1 MSATTKSRNL
11 RRLTGSGRLGSGLL
25 SCSLNGALSVIL
37 LVAAFSVLGCHPSSQ
52 SAGTGTAGSSQKQY
66 SIRGKVVS
74 VDQKDG
80 VIALDTEAIP
90 GVMEAMTMAYTLQ
103 NPSVASELHP
113 GDTLTA
119 QLQLAA
125 QGAVLSNIVIVQQAN
140 LNVLPPVQY
149 HVPQPGDA
157 VPDFR
162 FLNQSN
168 REISLKQFRGK
179 VLVLT
184 FIYTRCAS
192 SQFCPLMSRNFAHLD
207 QLLAADPS
215 LYAKTHLLSISFD
228 PRYDTPA
235 VLRSYGG
242 AYTGRYTQET
252 FQHWDFAAPSP
263 AALASLLQWFDVAV
277 SSSNGKIVSHS
288 VSTAVIGPD
297 GKIRAWYP
305 SNTWTPQQAFKDIQ
319 QIVSKEQ

>member
-1 MSATTKSRNL
+1 MEPLNSRSTAARFVRSRRRRSATLSIAL
-11 RRLTGSGRLGSGLL
+11 FGASFGILGCQSGSQSSGSGTS
-25 SCSLNGALSVIL
+25 
-37 LVAAFSVLGCHPSSQ
+37 AA
-52 SAGTGTAGSSQKQY
+52 SQKQY

-80 VIALDTEAIP
+80 VIALDTAAIP
-90 GVMEAMTMAYTLQ
+90 GVMEAMTMAYSLQ
-103 NPSVASELHP
+103 NPSIASELHP

-119 QLQLAA
+119 KLQLVAA
-125 QGAVLSNIVIVQQAN
+125 GAVLSNIVIVQQAN
-140 LNVLPPVQY
+140 PNVLPPVQY
-149 HVPQPGDA
+149 HIPQLGDA

-207 QLLAADPS
+207 QLLGADPG

-228 PRYDTPA
+228 PGYDTPA

-242 AYTGRYTQET
+242 AYTGRYTKET

-263 AALASLLQWFDVAV
+263 AKLASLLQWFDVAV
-277 SSSNGKIVSHS
+277 TYSKGKVVAHS

-305 SNTWTPQQAFKDIQ
+305 SNTWTPQQALDDIQ
-319 QIVSKEQ
+319 QILQKEK

>member
-1 MSATTKSRNL
+1 MALFKSRFLVAQFSRFWRRQSATLSIAL
-11 RRLTGSGRLGSGLL
+11 LGA
-25 SCSLNGALSVIL
+25 SLGI
-37 LVAAFSVLGCHPSSQ
+37 LGCHSGSQ
-52 SAGTGTAGSSQKQY
+52 PAKTGASASSQKQY

-119 QLQLAA
+119 HLQLAA

-140 LNVLPPVQY
+140 LNVLPPMQY
-149 HVPQPGDA
+149 HVPQLGDT

-168 REISLKQFRGK
+168 REISLQQFRGK

-207 QLLAADPS
+207 QLLAADPG

-228 PRYDTPA
+228 PKYDTPP

-242 AYTGRYTQET
+242 AYTGRYTKET

-263 AALASLLQWFDVAV
+263 AELASLLQWFDVAV
-277 SSSNGKIVSHS
+277 TSSKGKIVTHS

-305 SNTWTPQQAFKDIQ
+305 TNTWTPQQALKDIQ
-319 QIVSKEQ
+319 QIVQKEK

>member
-1 MSATTKSRNL
+1 MPHFDSPVRA
-11 RRLTGSGRLGSGLL
+11 
-25 SCSLNGALSVIL
+25 ALSVAL
-37 LVAAFSVLGCHPSSQ
+37 LGAVVGILGCHSSSQ
-52 SAGTGTAGSSQKQY
+52 SSGGGSTASSQKKY

-90 GVMEAMTMAYTLQ
+90 GVMEAMAMAYTLH

-119 QLQLAA
+119 QLQLTA
-125 QGAVLSNIVIVQQAN
+125 QGAVLSNIVILQQAN
-140 LNVLPPVQY
+140 LNVLPPIQY
-149 HVPQPGDA
+149 HIPQVGDE
-157 VPDFR
+157 VPDFH
-162 FLNQSN
+162 FLNQN
-168 REISLKQFRGK
+168 DREISLKQFRGK

-192 SQFCPLMSRNFAHLD
+192 SQFCPLMSRNFAQLD
-207 QLLAADPS
+207 QLLAADPR

-228 PRYDTPA
+228 PNYDTPA

-242 AYTGRYTQET
+242 AYTGRYTKET
-252 FQHWDFAAPSP
+252 FQHWDFAAPSQTT
-263 AALASLLQWFDVAV
+263 LASLLQWFDVAV
-277 SSSNGKIVSHS
+277 GRSNDKVVTHS

-305 SNTWTPQQAFKDIQ
+305 SNAWTPTQALKDIQ
-319 QIVSKEQ
+319 QVLKKEK

>member
-1 MSATTKSRNL
+1 MAPFKSRFPVA
-11 RRLTGSGRLGSGLL
+11 LGIALLGGLL
-25 SCSLNGALSVIL
+25 GTSLG
-37 LVAAFSVLGCHPSSQ
+37 VLGCHSGSQ
-52 SAGTGTAGSSQKQY
+52 PAKTGASASSQKQY

-113 GDTLTA
+113 GDKISA
-119 QLQLAA
+119 QLQLVA
-125 QGAVLSNIVIVQQAN
+125 QGAVLSNIVVLQQAN

-149 HVPQPGDA
+149 HVPQIGET
-157 VPDFR
+157 VPDFQFR
-162 FLNQSN
+162 NQNN

-228 PRYDTPA
+228 PKYDTPP

-242 AYTGRYTQET
+242 AYTGRYTKET

-263 AALASLLQWFDVAV
+263 AKLASVLQWFDVAV
-277 SSSNGKIVSHS
+277 TRSNGKVVTHS

-305 SNTWTPQQAFKDIQ
+305 TNTWTPQQALKDIQ
-319 QIVSKEQ
+319 QILQKGK

>member
-1 MSATTKSRNL
+1 MALFKSRL
-11 RRLTGSGRLGSGLL
+11 RAVLSIALLG
-25 SCSLNGALSVIL
+25 
-37 LVAAFSVLGCHPSSQ
+37 AAVGILGCHSRSQ
-52 SAGTGTAGSSQKQY
+52 SSGEGATASSQKQY

-80 VIALDTEAIP
+80 VIALDTQAIP

-103 NPSVASELHP
+103 NPAEASGLHP

-119 QLQLAA
+119 QLQLGA
-125 QGAVLSNIVIVQQAN
+125 QRAVLSSIVIVQEAN
-140 LNVLPPVQY
+140 LNVLPPIQY
-149 HVPQPGDA
+149 HVPQVGDS

-162 FLNQSN
+162 FRNQSN
-168 REISLKQFRGK
+168 REISLRQFRGK

-184 FIYTRCAS
+184 FIYTRCTS

-207 QLLAADPS
+207 QLLAANPG

-228 PRYDTPA
+228 PKYDTPP

-242 AYTGRYTQET
+242 AYTGRYTKET

-263 AALASLLQWFDVAV
+263 AKLASVLQWFDVAV
-277 SSSNGKIVSHS
+277 TRSKGTVATHS

-305 SNTWTPQQAFKDIQ
+305 SNSWTPQQALKDIQ
-319 QIVSKEQ
+319 QIVQKEQ

>member
-1 MSATTKSRNL
+1 MEPLNVRPSAVRFVRSRRQRAATL
-11 RRLTGSGRLGSGLL
+11 AVAWLATSLG
-25 SCSLNGALSVIL
+25 
-37 LVAAFSVLGCHPSSQ
+37 VLGCHSHSQ
-52 SAGTGTAGSSQKQY
+52 SSSAVTSASSQKQY

-103 NPSVASELHP
+103 NPSEASGLHP
-113 GDTLTA
+113 GDKITA
-119 QLQLAA
+119 QLQLGA
-125 QGAVLSNIVIVQQAN
+125 QGAVLSSIVILQQAN
-140 LNVLPPVQY
+140 LNVLPPIQY
-149 HVPQPGDA
+149 HVPQIGDT
-157 VPDFR
+157 VPNFH

-168 REISLKQFRGK
+168 HEISLKQFRGK

-184 FIYTRCAS
+184 FIYTRCTS

-207 QLLAADPS
+207 QLLAADPA

-228 PRYDTPA
+228 PTYDTPA

-242 AYTGRYTQET
+242 AYTGRYTKET

-263 AALASLLQWFDVAV
+263 AKLASLLQWFDVAV
-277 SSSNGKIVSHS
+277 TRSNGKVITHS

-305 SNTWTPQQAFKDIQ
+305 SNTWTPQQALKDIQ
-319 QIVSKEQ
+319 QIAQKEQ

>member
-1 MSATTKSRNL
+1 MQPMNMRSSAARFSGL
-11 RRLTGSGRLGSGLL
+11 RRQGLAGLSIALLGVSL
-25 SCSLNGALSVIL
+25 S
-37 LVAAFSVLGCHPSSQ
+37 FFGCHSGSQ
-52 SAGTGTAGSSQKQY
+52 TSADNTNTSSQKQY

-80 VIALDTEAIP
+80 VIALDTEKIP

-103 NPSVASELHP
+103 NPSVATELHP
-113 GDTLTA
+113 GDVLTA
-119 QLQLAA
+119 QLQLGA
-125 QGAVLSNIVIVQQAN
+125 QGAVLSSIVIVQQAN
-140 LNVLPPVQY
+140 LNVLPPIQY
-149 HVPQPGDA
+149 HVPQIGDA
-157 VPDFR
+157 VPDFH

-207 QLLAADPS
+207 QLLAANPG

-228 PRYDTPA
+228 PKYDTPA

-242 AYTGRYTQET
+242 AYTGRYTKET

-263 AALASLLQWFDVAV
+263 AKLASLLQWFDVAV
-277 SSSNGKIVSHS
+277 NSSKGMITTHS

-297 GKIRAWYP
+297 GKIAAWYP
-305 SNTWTPQQAFKDIQ
+305 SNAWTPQQALKDIQ
-319 QIVSKEQ
+319 QIVQKEK

>member
-1 MSATTKSRNL
+1 MSATTRSASSRWL
-11 RRLTGSGRLGSGLL
+11 SGRLGSAVLRY
-25 SCSLNGALSVIL
+25 SLHTALSLVW
-37 LVAAFSVLGCHPSSQ
+37 LVAAFSVLGCHPSSH
-52 SAGTGTAGSSQKQY
+52 SANTGTTASSQKQY

-90 GVMEAMTMAYTLQ
+90 GVMEAMTMAYILQ
-103 NPSVASELHP
+103 DPSVASELHP

-119 QLQLAA
+119 QLQLVA
-125 QGAVLSNIVIVQQAN
+125 QGAVLSNIVVVQQAN

-149 HVPQPGDA
+149 HVPQPGDT

-168 REISLKQFRGK
+168 REIWLKQFRGK

-192 SQFCPLMSRNFAHLD
+192 SQFCPLMSRNFAQLD

-228 PRYDTPA
+228 PKYDTPA

-242 AYTGRYTQET
+242 AYTGRFTKET

-263 AALASLLQWFDVAV
+263 ATLASVLQWFDVAV
-277 SSSNGKIVSHS
+277 NTSKGDVVTHS

-297 GKIRAWYP
+297 GKVRAWYP
-305 SNTWTPQQAFKDIQ
+305 SNTWTSQQALKDIQ
-319 QIVSKEQ
+319 QIVSKEK

>member
-1 MSATTKSRNL
+1 MAETRILIHTIRTSRSNRWSSL
-11 RRLTGSGRLGSGLL
+11 AITCALTCAMIGM
-25 SCSLNGALSVIL
+25 C
-37 LVAAFSVLGCHPSSQ
+37 GCHPSSK
-52 SAGTGTAGSSQKQY
+52 SSPAGAASSSQKQY
-66 SIRGKVVS
+66 SIRGKVIS

-90 GVMEAMTMAYTLQ
+90 GLMEAMTMAYTLQ
-103 NPSVASELHP
+103 NPSITSELHP
-113 GDTLTA
+113 GDTITA

-125 QGAVLSNIVIVQQAN
+125 QGAVLSNIVILQEAN

-149 HVPQPGDA
+149 HLPQLGDTVPNFQ
-157 VPDFR
+157 FR
-162 FLNQSN
+162 DQSN
-168 REISLKQFRGK
+168 HEIALKQFRGK
-179 VLVLT
+179 VVVLT

-207 QLLAADPS
+207 QSLATDPK
-215 LYAKTHLLSISFD
+215 LYAETHLLSISFD

-252 FQHWDFAAPSP
+252 FRHWDFAAPSQ
-263 AALASLLQWFDVAV
+263 AELASVLQWFDVGV
-277 SSSNGKIVSHS
+277 TSSNGKVVSHS

-305 SNTWTPQQAFKDIQ
+305 TNTWTSQQALKDIQ
-319 QIVSKEQ
+319 QILAKDK

>member
-1 MSATTKSRNL
+1 MKL
-11 RRLTGSGRLGSGLL
+11 FERRFPAALIITLLGA
-25 SCSLNGALSVIL
+25 SLG
-37 LVAAFSVLGCHPSSQ
+37 VLGCHSSSQ
-52 SAGTGTAGSSQKQY
+52 PAQTGATASSQKQY

-103 NPSVASELHP
+103 NPAVASELHS
-113 GDTLTA
+113 GDILTA
-119 QLQLAA
+119 QLQLGA
-125 QGAVLSNIVIVQQAN
+125 QGAVISNIVIVQQAN

-149 HVPQPGDA
+149 HVPRIGDT
-157 VPDFR
+157 VPDFH

-207 QLLAADPS
+207 QMLAADPG

-228 PRYDTPA
+228 PKYDTPA

-252 FQHWDFAAPSP
+252 FRHWDFAAPSP
-263 AALASLLQWFDVAV
+263 ATLASVLQWFDVAV
-277 SSSNGKIVSHS
+277 NSSKGQIVTHS
-288 VSTAVIGPD
+288 VSTVVIGPD
-297 GKIRAWYP
+297 GKVRAWYP
-305 SNTWTPQQAFKDIQ
+305 SNAWTPQQALKDIQ
-319 QIVSKEQ
+319 QIVSKEN

>member
-1 MSATTKSRNL
+1 MAPFKSRFSAAQFGRSRW
-11 RRLTGSGRLGSGLL
+11 RR
-25 SCSLNGALSVIL
+25 SLPVGIALICAS
-37 LVAAFSVLGCHPSSQ
+37 FSVLGCHPSSQ
-52 SAGTGTAGSSQKQY
+52 STNTGTTASSQKQY

-103 NPSVASELHP
+103 NPSIASELHP
-113 GDTLTA
+113 GDKLTA
-119 QLQLAA
+119 QLQLGA
-125 QGAVLSNIVIVQQAN
+125 QGAVLSNIVILQQAN
-140 LNVLPPVQY
+140 LNVLSPVQY
-149 HVPQPGDA
+149 HVPQPGDT

-207 QLLAADPS
+207 QLLAADPN

-228 PRYDTPA
+228 PKYDTPA

-242 AYTGRYTQET
+242 AYTGRYTKET
-252 FQHWDFAAPSP
+252 FQHWNFAAPSP
-263 AALASLLQWFDVAV
+263 ATLASVLQWFDVAV
-277 SSSNGKIVSHS
+277 TSSKGKVVTHS

-305 SNTWTPQQAFKDIQ
+305 TNTWTPQQALKDIQ
-319 QIVSKEQ
+319 QIVQKEK

>member
-1 MSATTKSRNL
+1 MAPFKSCFSAAQFSRPRW
-11 RRLTGSGRLGSGLL
+11 RR
-25 SCSLNGALSVIL
+25 SLPVGIALICAS
-37 LVAAFSVLGCHPSSQ
+37 FSVLGCQPRSQ
-52 SAGTGTAGSSQKQY
+52 SSNTGTTASSRKQY
-66 SIRGKVVS
+66 SVRGKVIS

-103 NPSVASELHP
+103 NPSIASELHP
-113 GDTLTA
+113 GDKISA
-119 QLQLAA
+119 QLQLVA
-125 QGAVLSNIVIVQQAN
+125 QGAVLSNIVVLQQAN

-149 HVPQPGDA
+149 HEPQLGDA
-157 VPDFR
+157 VPDFQFR
-162 FLNQSN
+162 NQNN

-192 SQFCPLMSRNFAHLD
+192 SQFCPLMSRSFAHLD
-207 QLLAADPS
+207 QLLAADPK
-215 LYAKTHLLSISFD
+215 LYANTHLLSISFD
-228 PRYDTPA
+228 PKYDKPA

-242 AYTGRYTQET
+242 AYTGRYTKET
-252 FQHWDFAAPSP
+252 FQHWDFAAPSQ
-263 AALASLLQWFDVAV
+263 AKLASVLQWFDVGV
-277 SSSNGKIVSHS
+277 TSSGGKVVSHS

-305 SNTWTPQQAFKDIQ
+305 TNTWTPQQALKDIQ
-319 QIVSKEQ
+319 QILPKDK

>member
-1 MSATTKSRNL
+1 MSATTKSTSS
-11 RRLTGSGRLGSGLL
+11 RRLRGSGRLGSAVL
-25 SCSLNGALSVIL
+25 SCSFNTALSLAL
-37 LVAAFSVLGCHPSSQ
+37 LCAAFSVLGCHPSSQ
-52 SAGTGTAGSSQKQY
+52 SANTGTTASSQKQY

-119 QLQLAA
+119 QLHLAA

-149 HVPQPGDA
+149 HVPQPGDT

-168 REISLKQFRGK
+168 REISLKQFHGK
-179 VLVLT
+179 VLALT

-192 SQFCPLMSRNFAHLD
+192 SQFCPLMSRNFARLD
-207 QLLAADPS
+207 QLLAADPD

-228 PRYDTPA
+228 PKYDTPA

-242 AYTGRYTQET
+242 AYTGRYTKET

-277 SSSNGKIVSHS
+277 NTSKGMVVTHS

-305 SNTWTPQQAFKDIQ
+305 SNTWTPQQALKDIQ
-319 QIVSKEQ
+319 QIVPKEQ

>member
-1 MSATTKSRNL
+1 MEPFNL
-11 RRLTGSGRLGSGLL
+11 RPSAARFVRSRRRRSLPLSLALLFASLG
-25 SCSLNGALSVIL
+25 
-37 LVAAFSVLGCHPSSQ
+37 VLGCRPNSQ
-52 SAGTGTAGSSQKQY
+52 PTAAGAASSSQKQY

-80 VIALDTEAIP
+80 VIALDTETIP

-103 NPSVASELHP
+103 NPSVASDLHP

-119 QLQLAA
+119 QLQLGA
-125 QGAVLSNIVIVQQAN
+125 QGAVLSNIVILQQAN

-149 HVPQPGDA
+149 HVPQPGDT

-207 QLLAADPS
+207 QLLAANPG

-228 PRYDTPA
+228 PKYDTPA

-242 AYTGRYTQET
+242 AYTGRYTKET

-263 AALASLLQWFDVAV
+263 AKLASLLKWFDVAV
-277 SSSNGKIVSHS
+277 TASKSKVITHS
-288 VSTAVIGPD
+288 VSTAVIGAD
-297 GKIRAWYP
+297 GKISAWYP
-305 SNTWTPQQAFKDIQ
+305 TNTWTPQQALKDIQ
-319 QIVSKEQ
+319 QIVQKEK

>member
-1 MSATTKSRNL
+1 MAPSRLRCAATLSL
-11 RRLTGSGRLGSGLL
+11 ALL
-25 SCSLNGALSVIL
+25 I
-37 LVAAFSVLGCHPSSQ
+37 AAFGVLGCHSSSQ
-52 SAGTGTAGSSQKQY
+52 SSSTGTAASSPKQY

-103 NPSVASELHP
+103 NPSIASELHP
-113 GDTLTA
+113 GDILTA
-119 QLQLAA
+119 QLQLVA

-162 FLNQSN
+162 FHNQSN
-168 REISLKQFRGK
+168 HEISLRQFRGK

-207 QLLAADPS
+207 QLLAADPG
-215 LYAKTHLLSISFD
+215 LYGKTHLLSISFD
-228 PRYDTPA
+228 PTYDTPA

-242 AYTGRYTQET
+242 AYTGRYTKET
-252 FQHWDFAAPSP
+252 FQHWDFAAPS
-263 AALASLLQWFDVAV
+263 AAKLASLLQWFDVAV

-288 VSTAVIGPD
+288 VSTAIIGPD

-305 SNTWTPQQAFKDIQ
+305 SNAWTPQQALKDIQ
-319 QIVSKEQ
+319 QIVQKEN

>member
-1 MSATTKSRNL
+1 MAPSRLRYAATLSL
-11 RRLTGSGRLGSGLL
+11 ALL
-25 SCSLNGALSVIL
+25 I
-37 LVAAFSVLGCHPSSQ
+37 AAFGVLGCHSSSQ
-52 SAGTGTAGSSQKQY
+52 SSSTGTAASSPKQY

-103 NPSVASELHP
+103 NPFIASELHP
-113 GDTLTA
+113 GDILTA

-162 FLNQSN
+162 FHNQSN
-168 REISLKQFRGK
+168 HEISLRQFRGK

-207 QLLAADPS
+207 QLLAADPG
-215 LYAKTHLLSISFD
+215 LYGKTHLLSISFD
-228 PRYDTPA
+228 PTYDTPA

-242 AYTGRYTQET
+242 AYTGRYTKET

-263 AALASLLQWFDVAV
+263 AKLASLLQWFDVAV

-288 VSTAVIGPD
+288 VSTAIIGPD

-305 SNTWTPQQAFKDIQ
+305 SNAWTPQQALKDIQ
-319 QIVSKEQ
+319 QIVQKEN

>member
-1 MSATTKSRNL
+1 MEPLNLRSSAMRFSRFRRRGSATLSIAVLSTS
-11 RRLTGSGRLGSGLL
+11 LG
-25 SCSLNGALSVIL
+25 I
-37 LVAAFSVLGCHPSSQ
+37 LGCNSSPQ
-52 SAGTGTAGSSQKQY
+52 PAKTGASVSSQKQY
-66 SIRGKVVS
+66 AIRGKVVS

-80 VIALDTEAIP
+80 VIALDTEAIT
-90 GVMEAMTMAYTLQ
+90 GVMVAMTMAYTLQ

-113 GDTLTA
+113 GDILTA

-125 QGAVLSNIVIVQQAN
+125 QGAVLSNIVILQQAN
-140 LNVLPPVQY
+140 LNVLPPIQY
-149 HVPQPGDA
+149 HVPQIGDA
-157 VPDFR
+157 VPDFH

-168 REISLKQFRGK
+168 REISVKHFRDK

-207 QLLAADPS
+207 QLLAADPG

-228 PRYDTPA
+228 PKYDTPA

-242 AYTGRYTQET
+242 AYTGRYTKET

-263 AALASLLQWFDVAV
+263 AHLASVLQWFDVAV
-277 SSSNGKIVSHS
+277 TTSNGKVITHS

-305 SNTWTPQQAFKDIQ
+305 TNTWTPQQALKDIQ
-319 QIVSKEQ
+319 RIVQKEN

>member
-1 MSATTKSRNL
+1 MEPLRLRSSAVRHSHFRQRSL
-11 RRLTGSGRLGSGLL
+11 AVLSIALLGASFG
-25 SCSLNGALSVIL
+25 
-37 LVAAFSVLGCHPSSQ
+37 VLGCHSS
-52 SAGTGTAGSSQKQY
+52 SRSSGSGTTSSSQKQY

-90 GVMEAMTMAYTLQ
+90 GVMQAMTMAYTLQ

-119 QLQLAA
+119 QLQLEAR
-125 QGAVLSNIVIVQQAN
+125 GAVLSSIVIVQQAN

-149 HVPQPGDA
+149 HVPQIGDS
-157 VPDFR
+157 VPDFH

-179 VLVLT
+179 VVVLT

-207 QLLAADPS
+207 QLLAADPE

-228 PRYDTPA
+228 PEYDTPA

-242 AYTGRYTQET
+242 AYTGRYTKET

-263 AALASLLQWFDVAV
+263 AKLASLLQWFDVAV
-277 SSSNGKIVSHS
+277 NRSNGKVITHS

-305 SNTWTPQQAFKDIQ
+305 TNTWTPQQAFKDIQ
-319 QIVSKEQ
+319 QIVQKEN

>member
-1 MSATTKSRNL
+1 MQLLNMRCSAVRVRRL
-11 RRLTGSGRLGSGLL
+11 RRQGSAALGIALL
-25 SCSLNGALSVIL
+25 GASLGV
-37 LVAAFSVLGCHPSSQ
+37 FGCHSTSQ
-52 SAGTGTAGSSQKQY
+52 SSTAGTGASSQKQY

-80 VIALDTEAIP
+80 VIALDTEKIP

-103 NPSVASELHP
+103 NPSVTSELHP
-113 GDTLTA
+113 GDVLTA
-119 QLQLAA
+119 QLQLGA

-149 HVPQPGDA
+149 HVPQIGDA
-157 VPDFR
+157 VPDFH

-207 QLLAADPS
+207 QLLAAEPA

-228 PRYDTPA
+228 PTYDTPA

-242 AYTGRYTQET
+242 AYTGRYTKET

-263 AALASLLQWFDVAV
+263 PKLASLLQWFDVAV
-277 SSSNGKIVSHS
+277 NTSKGVITTHS

-297 GKIRAWYP
+297 GKVRAWYP
-305 SNTWTPQQAFKDIQ
+305 SNAWTPQQALKDIQ
-319 QIVSKEQ
+319 QIVQNGK

>member
-1 MSATTKSRNL
+1 MAETKSSARAIPSA
-11 RRLTGSGRLGSGLL
+11 RSGRRSSLAL
-25 SCSLNGALSVIL
+25 SCALIWATLSLCGCRSNSTPASTGA
-37 LVAAFSVLGCHPSSQ
+37 AA
-52 SAGTGTAGSSQKQY
+52 SSQKQY
-66 SIRGKVVS
+66 SIRGKVIS

-80 VIALDTEAIP
+80 VIALDTEKIP

-103 NPSVASELHP
+103 NPSVASELHR

-119 QLQLAA
+119 HLQLAA

-140 LNVLPPVQY
+140 LNVLPPMQY
-149 HVPQPGDA
+149 HVPQLGDT

-168 REISLKQFRGK
+168 REISLQQFRGK

-207 QLLAADPS
+207 QLLAADPG

-228 PRYDTPA
+228 PKYDTPP

-242 AYTGRYTQET
+242 AYTGRYTKET

-263 AALASLLQWFDVAV
+263 AELASLLQWFDVAV
-277 SSSNGKIVSHS
+277 TSSKGKIVTHS

-305 SNTWTPQQAFKDIQ
+305 TNTWTPQQALKDIQ
-319 QIVSKEQ
+319 QIVQKEK

>member
-1 MSATTKSRNL
+1 MEPLNL
-11 RRLTGSGRLGSGLL
+11 RSSGVRHSHFRQRSLAAMGIALLGASLGL
-25 SCSLNGALSVIL
+25 G
-37 LVAAFSVLGCHPSSQ
+37 GCHSSSQ
-52 SAGTGTAGSSQKQY
+52 PANAGASASSPKQY

-90 GVMEAMTMAYTLQ
+90 GVMEAMTMAYFLQ
-103 NPSVASELHP
+103 NPSIASELHP
-113 GDTLTA
+113 GDILTA
-119 QLQLAA
+119 KLQLVA

-140 LNVLPPVQY
+140 LNVLPSVQY
-149 HVPQPGDA
+149 HVPQIGDT
-157 VPDFR
+157 VPDFQ

-168 REISLKQFRGK
+168 HEISLKQFRGK

-184 FIYTRCAS
+184 FIYTRCTS

-207 QLLAADPS
+207 QLLAADPA

-228 PRYDTPA
+228 PTYDTPA

-242 AYTGRYTQET
+242 AYTGRYSKET

-263 AALASLLQWFDVAV
+263 AKLASLLQWFDVAV
-277 SSSNGKIVSHS
+277 TRSSGKVVTHS

-297 GKIRAWYP
+297 GKIRTWYP
-305 SNTWTPQQAFKDIQ
+305 TNTWTPQQALKDIQ
-319 QIVSKEQ
+319 QIAQKEN